1 MEDNPETYADQDHK
15 LEWQS

>member
-1 MEDNPETYADQDHK
+1 MEDDPETFADQDHK